1 MIQNQG
7 RPRHVWLA
15 VLLWAIFGA
24 GLLVQAFAPHLT
36 IKNKAFVLP
45 PSLISEGK
53 GIRPAEIVA
62 RARRMQ
68 LLSGVLTLGGAV
80 GLALCYR
87 KVLFGTRSARRDP
100 VGGSPVASTS
110 SSNRRG

>member
-1 MIQNQG
+1 MFQKQG
-7 RPRHVWLA
+7 KPRRVRVT
-15 VLLWAIFGA
+15 VLLWAMFGA

-53 GIRPAEIVA
+53 DIHPADIVA
-62 RARRMQ
+62 HARAMQ
-68 LLSGVLTLGGAV
+68 LFSGVLTLGGAL

-87 KVLFGTRSARRDP
+87 KVLFETRSDLHDLVDRSRA
-100 VGGSPVASTS
+100 ASS
-110 SSNRRG
+110 GPRIVE